1 MSLVLIDDL
10 RGRELLVLFILDIAK
25 EEHEVLRFA
34 GLEGDLDV
42 MRGDGA
48 PAMGMR
54 IAGLALH
61 DSLRIGKLVVE
72 AYEGLTV
79 GVETLDLG
87 VHMIESVVVA
97 TLAIFGLM
105 IDRRTLNLHF
115 TRREITL
122 EILHIGG
129 GIPETPLLEREEFQ
143 RLGLCRLVLQRELL
157 HLGPLLQRYEEEHAG
172 LYAVFLARDA
182 GVAHAV
188 TALIEVEGCL
198 AGLPAWVPDGVAVLD
213 IEVSSAIVHRYIV
226 VAIAGDTTE
235 LGILVEAVAA
245 GGIRD
250 EREEI
255 LIAQIVDP
263 GPRSLRVCDDV
274 LAMLVVEM
282 TVTFLFHVL
291 YRLYSFSF
299 HKISYKDIHKF

>member
-10 RGRELLVLFILDIAK
+10 RLFELLILFVFDVAK
-25 EEHEVLRFA
+25 EEYEVLRFA

-72 AYEGLTV
+72 AYKGLTV
-79 GVETLDLG
+79 GVEALDLG

-97 TLAIFGLM
+97 TLAILGLM

-122 EILHIGG
+122 EILHIRC

-143 RLGLCRLVLQRELL
+143 ALGLCRLVLQRELL
-157 HLGPLLQRYEEEHAG
+157 HLGPLLQWYEEEHAG
-172 LYAVFLARDA
+172 LYAVFLTRDA

-188 TALIEVEGCL
+188 TALIEVERRL
-198 AGLPAWVPDGVAVLD
+198 ARLPAWVPDGVAVLD

-245 GGIRD
+245 SGIRD

-282 TVTFLFHVL
+282 TVTFLFHNFV
-291 YRLYSFSF
+291 SF
-299 HKISYKDIHKF
+299 I

>member
-1 MSLVLIDDL
+1 MSLLLVDDL
-10 RGRELLVLFILDIAK
+10 RLFELLILFVFDVAK
-25 EEHEVLRFA
+25 EEYEVLRFA

-48 PAMGMR
+48 LAVGMR
-54 IAGLALH
+54 VAGLALH

-72 AYEGLTV
+72 AYKGLTV
-79 GVETLDLG
+79 GVEALDLG

-97 TLAIFGLM
+97 TLAILGLV

-157 HLGPLLQRYEEEHAG
+157 HLGPLLQRYEKEYSG
-172 LYAVFLARDA
+172 LDTILTTRDA
-182 GVAHAV
+182 GVAHTM
-188 TALIEVEGCL
+188 TALVEVERRL
-198 AGLPAWVPDGVAVLD
+198 TGLPTWVPNGISILDVEVAP
-213 IEVSSAIVHRYIV
+213 AIVHRYVV
-226 VAIAGDTTE
+226 VAIAGDATE

-245 GGIRD
+245 SGVTD
-250 EREEI
+250 E
-255 LIAQIVDP
+255 
-263 GPRSLRVCDDV
+263 
-274 LAMLVVEM
+274 
-282 TVTFLFHVL
+282 
-291 YRLYSFSF
+291 
-299 HKISYKDIHKF
+299 